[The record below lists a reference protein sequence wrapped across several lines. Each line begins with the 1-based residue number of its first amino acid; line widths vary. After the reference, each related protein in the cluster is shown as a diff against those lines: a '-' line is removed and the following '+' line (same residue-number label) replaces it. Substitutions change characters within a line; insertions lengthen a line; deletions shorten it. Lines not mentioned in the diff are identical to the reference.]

1 LRHIRQLSYI
11 LTALLLLF
19 SILILPSSA
28 AAVTAVPTPSAVFV
42 DGREMPFDAY
52 FINGNNYFKIR
63 DIAYALSG
71 SAKQFQVTYDERTR
85 QIDLTLNTAYTPEGD
100 ELTQSGQARS
110 AAAYLTNSEVYLNG
124 EKLSLI
130 AYFVNDNNYVKLRD
144 LAAVVD
150 FGVTYNTA
158 SRAIVID
165 TSVGYTPDKPEETW
179 PNDLNVTFIGDSIGI
194 DIAPYLKQYFP
205 NIYIDAKVSRQFSAA
220 KGIVQGL
227 MDSGELG
234 PVVVIELGAN
244 GTISESHLRALI
256 ELIGSDRKVVFV
268 NVQVPRSWCE
278 GDNATL
284 ANVVPEYDN
293 AIIADWYSAS
303 IHNSGYFYKDGV
315 HPNATGSP
323 ILAKLIADAVMD
335 VMSS

>member
-1 LRHIRQLSYI
+1 M
-11 LTALLLLF
+11 LLLF
-19 SILILPSSA
+19 SLLILPSSA

-42 DGREMPFDAY
+42 DGHEIPFDAY

-71 SAKQFQVTYDERTR
+71 SAKQFQVTYDERTK

-100 ELTQSGQARS
+100 ELTLGQAKS
-110 AAAYLTNSEVYLNG
+110 AAAYLTNSEVFLNG

-130 AYFVNDNNYVKLRD
+130 AYIINNNNYVKLRD

-150 FGVTYNTA
+150 FGVTYNAA
-158 SRAIVID
+158 SRAIVIN
-165 TSVGYTPDKPEETW
+165 TSVGYTPDKPAETW
-179 PNDLNVTFIGDSIGI
+179 PSDLNVTFIGDSIGI

-227 MDSGELG
+227 LDSDKLG

-244 GTISESHLRALI
+244 GTISESHLRALV
-256 ELIGSDRKVVFV
+256 ELIGSDRKIVFV

-284 ANVVPEYDN
+284 ASVVPEYTN
-293 AIIADWYSAS
+293 AIIADWYGAS
-303 IHNSGYFYKDGV
+303 IHNSEYFYKDGV
-315 HPNATGSP
+315 HPNNTGSP
-323 ILAKLIADAVMD
+323 ILAKLIADAVMKI
-335 VMSS
+335 MSS